1 MRAAGER
8 SCWAGRIAVLML
20 AAAGVMMWTGCTKKK
35 VEETYLIRVKS
46 QSLTASEFKQSVGAA
61 LVEAFGGERN
71 IDLAALNELR
81 MRVLKQSSEELM
93 IAAFAA
99 DRGITVNE
107 EELNQAVAA
116 VKADYPDDTFEE
128 TLLENAVSF
137 QFWQKQMAARL
148 LIDKVIA
155 QELIELVQINSE
167 DIAEYYKANFP
178 NGLPPDDDPEEI
190 NQRIVIHLR
199 RQKAEASYQEWIDGL
214 RPLYPIEIDSNS
226 WKELI
231 TEEYGK

>member
-8 SCWAGRIAVLML
+8 SCWFGRIAVML
-20 AAAGVMMWTGCTKKK
+20 AAAGMMMWTGCTKKN

-46 QSLTASEFKQSVGAA
+46 QSLSTGEFRQAVGAA

-99 DRGITVNE
+99 DRGITVSE
-107 EELNQAVAA
+107 AELDQAVAA

-148 LIDKVIA
+148 LIEKVIA
-155 QELIELVQINSE
+155 QELIELVQINTE
-167 DIAEYYKANFP
+167 DIAEYYRSNFP
-178 NGLPPDDDPEEI
+178 NGIPPDDDPEEI
-190 NQRIVIHLR
+190 NHRIVIHLR
-199 RQKAEASYQEWIDGL
+199 RQKAESSYQEWIDGL
-214 RPLYPIEIDSNS
+214 RPLYPLEIDSNS
-226 WKELI
+226 WKEII
-231 TEEYGK
+231 TEEHGK